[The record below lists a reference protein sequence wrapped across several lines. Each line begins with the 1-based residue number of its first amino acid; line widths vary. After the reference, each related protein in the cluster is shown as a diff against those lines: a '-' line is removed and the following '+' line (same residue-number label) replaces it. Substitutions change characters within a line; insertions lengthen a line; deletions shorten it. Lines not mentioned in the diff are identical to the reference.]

1 MFVRLTVVWCHSVHN
16 SHFGGQSVGYC
27 RLSGRDRH
35 LSAISLHQ
43 SQADYDPIQASQFY
57 EETPMSKLNDM
68 VFDRFVGDIQASLQI
83 VEELE
88 HILEDMRTSG
98 PSSAGQNSKSV
109 STQILSELQAA

>member
-1 MFVRLTVVWCHSVHN
+1 
-16 SHFGGQSVGYC
+16 
-27 RLSGRDRH
+27 
-35 LSAISLHQ
+35 
-43 SQADYDPIQASQFY
+43 
-57 EETPMSKLNDM
+57 MSKLNDM

-98 PSSAGQNSKSV
+98 PSGAGQNSSSV